1 VDDDVLDARVHRA
14 LADPSRVRVL
24 QAVRDGGVA
33 DARELARRVK
43 LHPNTVRAHL
53 AVLADAGLVSR
64 RFEGSRPAPGR
75 PRVLYEP
82 VDEPAPPPREAG
94 GYVMLSE
101 MLASFLAG
109 AVPDPAAA
117 AERAGHAWGRYLA
130 DRPAPFTRLGLGPAA
145 ERLAALMRGL
155 GFEPTVEGIVEPTIE
170 PTIEPTAGEPAATAG
185 WEQAAR
191 EAGAADVRLVMHRCP
206 YRAVADRYREVV
218 CSLHLGMLR
227 GALAELDE
235 GVEARRL
242 DPSTGPTRCVAHLR
256 QRRST
261 PVPPVG

>member
-33 DARELARRVK
+33 DARELAKRVK

-64 RFEGSRPAPGR
+64 RFEASRPVPGR
-75 PRVLYEP
+75 PRVLFEP
-82 VDEPAPPPREAG
+82 VDEPAPRGEAG

-155 GFEPTVEGIVEPTIE
+155 GFDPTVEA
-170 PTIEPTAGEPAATAG
+170 TAGEPAAPDGQQEAELRAG
-185 WEQAAR
+185 A
-191 EAGAADVRLVMHRCP
+191 EAGAEGEVRMILHRCP
-206 YRAVADRYREVV
+206 FRAVADRYRDVV

-227 GALAELDE
+227 GALAELDAL
-235 GVEARRL
+235 VEARRL
-242 DPSTGPTRCVAHLR
+242 DPSTGPTRCVAHLG

-261 PVPPVG
+261 PLPPVG